1 MTTDLQRLRV
11 LSLMEGLSYILL
23 TVAMPLKYLFA
34 IPIAVKITGMLHGI
48 LCLGL
53 ILAILKAQ
61 FQYKWKSSFSI
72 LIFLASLLPLG
83 AFFMDHQLKALQQIN
98 SIARRHHRATGIKN
112 ISSPCLA

>member
-11 LSLMEGLSYILL
+11 LSLMEGLSYILLL

-34 IPIAVKITGMLHGI
+34 IPIAVKITGMLHGT

-83 AFFMDHQLKALQQIN
+83 AFFMDHQLKALQQD
-98 SIARRHHRATGIKN
+98 
-112 ISSPCLA
+112 